1 MFGTRQRLRRRIDQL
16 MAHART
22 TLDDELRAELA
33 RYLCILV
40 SSLIEERCKDR
51 ASEFAN
57 SRSSPEVAR
66 FVRSQTR
73 RFGSPTARHIR
84 DFFSGFDPT
93 RANGWYDG
101 LGDDQRDALDSIAA
115 NRNQLAHGVN
125 VGLSLGT
132 LNSYVER
139 VDKAMTK
146 LDHDFH

>member
-1 MFGTRQRLRRRIDQL
+1 MFGSRQRLRGRIDRL

-22 TLDDELRAELA
+22 TTDEELRAELA

-40 SSLIEERCKDR
+40 SSLIEECCKDR
-51 ASEFAN
+51 ASALAKG
-57 SRSSPEVAR
+57 RSAAEVAR
-66 FVRSQTR
+66 FVRSQTK
-73 RFGSPTARHIR
+73 RFRSPSAGNIR

-115 NRNQLAHGVN
+115 NRNQLAHGVS

-132 LNSYVER
+132 LTSYVKR
-139 VDKAMTK
+139 VDKAIGR
-146 LDHDFH
+146 LDQHFH